1 MAIGMRDVV
10 ITPQRM
16 ETLRQVIRGCP
27 PAMEVAEAGHYV
39 PEWGGPVARAGLAH
53 FGLLKPA

>member
-1 MAIGMRDVV
+1 
-10 ITPQRM
+10 M